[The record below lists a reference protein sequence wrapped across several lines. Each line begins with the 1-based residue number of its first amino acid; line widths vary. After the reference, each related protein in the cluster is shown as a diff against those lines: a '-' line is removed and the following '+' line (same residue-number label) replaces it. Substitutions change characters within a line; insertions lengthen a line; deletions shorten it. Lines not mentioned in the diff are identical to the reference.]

1 MLESNTFAAN
11 INNILRWLQRKNRR
25 QPLAR
30 SFRASVAQLR
40 PHPFLPL
47 KGTAAPSLHGCAL
60 QRTGSDQH

>member
-30 SFRASVAQLR
+30 SFRASVAQLC

-47 KGTAAPSLHGCAL
+47 KGTAAPSLH
-60 QRTGSDQH
+60 